1 MLKTM
6 PNHWKIKFHIRN
18 NQNSDIDKSL
28 FATYLI
34 IQTFTHSALEEKR
47 MIKLSENAKKEL
59 DAFFAT
65 KEKSTIRVFLAPGG

>member
-1 MLKTM
+1 ML
-6 PNHWKIKFHIRN
+6 NYWKIKFHIRN
-18 NQNSDIDKSL
+18 NQNSDIDKSV
-28 FATYLI
+28 FATYFNN
-34 IQTFTHSALEEKR
+34 TNTPSALEEKR

>member
-28 FATYLI
+28 FATYFNNTNI
-34 IQTFTHSALEEKR
+34 HA
-47 MIKLSENAKKEL
+47 
-59 DAFFAT
+59 
-65 KEKSTIRVFLAPGG
+65 